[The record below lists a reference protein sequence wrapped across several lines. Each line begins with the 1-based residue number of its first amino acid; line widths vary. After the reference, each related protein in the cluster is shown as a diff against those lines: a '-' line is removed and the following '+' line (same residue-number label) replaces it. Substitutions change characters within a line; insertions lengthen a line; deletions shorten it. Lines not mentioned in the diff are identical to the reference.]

1 MTRKLTC
8 ECGEILTAQDD
19 EELVRQGRQHIKLE
33 HPDMP
38 ISDGMIRD
46 MVKTKA
52 KDA

>member
-8 ECGEILTAQDD
+8 ECGAILTAQDD